1 MWEQTDRPYQLTT
14 PLGKDALL
22 VRKFSGRE
30 ALSELFQFEF
40 DVVAEV
46 QTDVSFDALLGQ
58 KVTLQINRESGK
70 RYINGIVRRV
80 KQGGR
85 DLVFK
90 TYRLEVVPQ
99 FWLLSRNRSNKLFQQ
114 KTIPDILKAVLTGLD
129 VSYEM

>member
-1 MWEQTDRPYQLTT
+1 MWQQKERPYQVTT

-22 VRKFSGRE
+22 VRKFRGRE
-30 ALSELFQFEF
+30 AISELFQFEF
-40 DVVAEV
+40 DLVAEI
-46 QTDVSFDALLGQ
+46 QTEVSFDALLGQ
-58 KVTLQINRESGK
+58 KVTLEIDRESGK

-99 FWLLSRNRSNKLFQQ
+99 FWLLTRNRRSKLFQQ
-114 KTIPDILKAVLTGLD
+114 KTIPEILKKVLTGL
-129 VSYEM
+129 